1 MKATLY
7 HDPSCSKSNAV
18 FDLLTE
24 LGVHFKVVN
33 YLEET
38 PTKEEIICI
47 LAMLKIS
54 AEMLIRKNE
63 IIFRQLYQGRLLNEN
78 EWIEAMITYPTLIER
93 PIVVCG
99 SKAAIGRPID
109 QILNLF

>member
-7 HDPSCSKSNAV
+7 HNPSCSKSNAV

-38 PTKEEIICI
+38 PTKEELIRI
-47 LAMLKIS
+47 LAMLKIP

-63 IIFRQLYQGRLLNEN
+63 IVFRQLFEGKLLNEN
-78 EWIEAMITYPTLIER
+78 EWVEAMLAHPTLIER
-93 PIVVCG
+93 PIVVRG
-99 SKAAIGRPID
+99 NKAVIGRPID

>member
-1 MKATLY
+1 MKVILY
-7 HDPSCSKSNAV
+7 HNQSCSKSNAA
-18 FDLLTE
+18 FKLLTE
-24 LGVHFKVVN
+24 LAVDFKVVN

-38 PTKEEIICI
+38 PTKEELIRI
-47 LAMLKIS
+47 LAMLKIP

-63 IIFRQLYQGRLLNEN
+63 IVFRQLFEGKLLNEN